1 MLRANRRVIPM
12 LAVVL
17 AMTAAVVP
25 AEPSSAKATEGKPAA
40 SDARLLEDWKLQD
53 GVTSDKAFPT
63 AITAIMKELG
73 DDAAG
78 LRKEFETLSR
88 GKVATKDPRW
98 AKLYVSACE
107 ARRRKRLAP
116 HLKQIRR
123 VIFTKHRDLGGS
135 HYAYTE
141 ALSDGQGECHWLP
154 GSALCVLEMD
164 ATGKGTVRTLLDD
177 PAGMIRDP
185 DVSYDGKRVLYARK
199 KDRQKDDFHLYELTV
214 ADGKVRQITDGLGF
228 ADYEGA
234 YLPSGEIVFN
244 SSRCVQTVDCFHPT
258 VSNLYT
264 CDKDGKFLRR
274 LSFDQVHTNYPAVT
288 PDGRVIYTRWDYS
301 DRGQIYPQ
309 GLFQMYPDGT
319 GQMDLYGNNS
329 YFPTAILHAR
339 GIPGTTKI
347 VAVFSGHHTRQRGKL
362 GILDPSRG
370 RQEAEGAQLI
380 APVRETKAVKVDRY
394 GQDTDQFQYP
404 WALDERTFLVTYK
417 PDKSK
422 RNFAVYFMDED
433 GRRELLACDDK
444 ISCNQSIPLTA
455 REKPGVMASPV
466 DHRTDKGVYYLQDIY
481 EGPGLAG
488 IPRGTIKSLRVV
500 EITYRS
506 VDIGR
511 NTNRGPAGGAMSSTP
526 VSIGGGAWDPKV
538 IHGSAT
544 VYEDGSAC
552 FIVPARTPLYFQ
564 AIDVNGDAVQT
575 MRSWSTLQPGE
586 AFSCVGCHESKNT
599 APPVRSISTAMRAGP
614 QQLTPFYGP
623 ARGFS
628 FRREIQPILDKHCI
642 RCHDDRKDI
651 AGPPLVATASH
662 AHAKDAVDALHD
674 RKDPSSSADIE
685 TPRFTWWDR
694 KGGGQW
700 VRYEFAKPRKVSA
713 VEVYWFDDEST
724 KGLCRV
730 PKSWELHFQDASGR
744 KWGKVMPTAKYGLA
758 KDRFNRITFEPV
770 KATALR
776 ISVRLQKDFSGG
788 ILEWKIDPP
797 LPQPKP
803 SPGAPGK
810 KTAFSLLGEPNVDAV
825 AKRTWSDAYL
835 ALTGV
840 KGTRSKGSLSGKQ
853 SKMVNWVC
861 VQEGP
866 PMLPPYHAGAA
877 KSGILPMLRKGH
889 NDVKLSREEL
899 DKIACWIDLLVP
911 YCADYVEANTWSE
924 KEMKVHDYF
933 LGKRKKAEQEEAA
946 NITELLTAQ
955 KKQ

>member
-1 MLRANRRVIPM
+1 MLQASRRVIPM

-17 AMTAAVVP
+17 AMTAAAVE
-25 AEPSSAKATEGKPAA
+25 AAPSSAKATEDRPAV
-40 SDARLLEDWKLQD
+40 SDGRLLEDWQLQD
-53 GVTSDKAFPT
+53 SVTSDKDYPK
-63 AITAIMKELG
+63 AIATILKELG
-73 DDAAG
+73 DDAK
-78 LRKEFETLSR
+78 LRGEYEKLHR
-88 GKVATKDPRW
+88 GKIATKDARW
-98 AKLYVSACE
+98 GKLYVEACQQ
-107 ARRRKRLAP
+107 RRLHRLAP
-116 HLKQIRR
+116 YLKQIRR
-123 VIFTKHRDLGGS
+123 VIFTKHKDLGGS

-154 GSALCVLEMD
+154 GTALCVLEMD
-164 ATGKGTVRTLLDD
+164 DAGKGTVRTLLDD

-185 DVSYDGKRVLYARK
+185 DVSYDGKRVLFARK
-199 KDRQKDDFHLYELTV
+199 KDRSKDDFHLYEMTV
-214 ADGKVRQITDGLGF
+214 ADEKIRQITDGLGY

-234 YLPSGEIVFN
+234 YLPSGDIVFN

-264 CDKDGKFLRR
+264 CDKDGKYLRR

-319 GQMDLYGNNS
+319 GQTDLYGNNS
-329 YFPTAILHAR
+329 YFPTTILHAR

-394 GQDTDQFQYP
+394 GQDSDQFQYP
-404 WALDERTFLVTYK
+404 WALDEKTFLVTYK

-422 RNFAVYFMDED
+422 RNFAVYFMDAD

-444 ISCNQSIPLTA
+444 ISCNQSIPLAA

-466 DHRTDKGVYYLQDIY
+466 DYRANMGVYYLQDIY

-500 EITYRS
+500 EITYRP

-526 VSIGGGAWDPKV
+526 ISIGGGAWDPKV
-538 IHGSAT
+538 IHGSAK
-544 VYEDGSAC
+544 VHEDGSAC
-552 FIVPARTPLYFQ
+552 FIVPARTPVYFQ
-564 AIDVNGDAVQT
+564 AIDANGEAVQT

-599 APPVRSISTAMRAGP
+599 APPVRRISTAMRAGP

-642 RCHDDRKDI
+642 RCHDDRKGV

-674 RKDPSSSADIE
+674 RKDPTSSADLK

-700 VRYEFAKPRKVSA
+700 VRYDFNKVRKVSA
-713 VEVYWFDDEST
+713 VEVYWFDDEAI

-730 PKSWELHFQDASGR
+730 PKAWEVHFQDASGR
-744 KWGKVMPTAKYGLA
+744 KWGKVTPTSEYGVA
-758 KDRFNRITFEPV
+758 KDRFNRVTFKPV
-770 KATALR
+770 EATALR
-776 ISVRLQKDFSGG
+776 IKVALQKNYSGG
-788 ILEWKIDPP
+788 ILEWKTDPP

-803 SPGAPGK
+803 SLETPGK
-810 KTAFSLLGEPNVDAV
+810 KKAFSLLGEPNVDSA
-825 AKRTWSDAYL
+825 ARRTWSDAYL

-840 KGTRSKGSLSGKQ
+840 QGTRSKGSLSGKQ
-853 SKMVNWVC
+853 NKMVNWVN

-889 NDVKLSREEL
+889 NEVKLSREEL

-933 LGKRKKAEQEEAA
+933 LGKRTKAAQEEAA
-946 NITELLTAQ
+946 NIAELL
-955 KKQ
+955 KKK

>member
-1 MLRANRRVIPM
+1 M

-17 AMTAAVVP
+17 AMTAVAV
-25 AEPSSAKATEGKPAA
+25 AAPSSAKATEGVPAV

-53 GVTSDKAFPT
+53 GATSDKAYPN
-63 AITAIMKELG
+63 AIAGVLKELG
-73 DDAAG
+73 DDAAD
-78 LRKEFETLSR
+78 LRKGFEKLSR
-88 GKVATKDPRW
+88 GKVAASDSRW

-123 VIFTKHRDLGGS
+123 MIFTKHRDLGGS

-164 ATGKGTVRTLLDD
+164 AAGKGTVRTLLDD
-177 PAGMIRDP
+177 PKGMIRDP
-185 DVSYDGKRVLYARK
+185 DVSWDGKRVLFAHK
-199 KDRQKDDFHLYELTV
+199 KDRSKDDFHLYEMTV
-214 ADGKVRQITDGLGF
+214 ADGKVRQLTDGLGY

-234 YLPSGEIVFN
+234 YLPSGDIVFN

-264 CDKDGKFLRR
+264 CDKDGKYLRR
-274 LSFDQVHTNYPAVT
+274 LSFDQVHTNYPTVT

-329 YFPTAILHAR
+329 YFPTTIMHAR

-380 APVRETKAVKVDRY
+380 APVRETKAVKVDKY
-394 GQDTDQFQYP
+394 GQDGDQFQYP

-417 PDKSK
+417 PDRSK
-422 RNFAVYFMDED
+422 RHFAVYWMAED
-433 GRRELLACDDK
+433 GRRELLVCDDR
-444 ISCNQSIPLTA
+444 ISCNQSIPLA
-455 REKPGVMASPV
+455 PRVKPGVMASPV
-466 DHRTDKGVYYLQDIY
+466 DYRARTGVYYLQNIY

-488 IPRGTIKSLRVV
+488 VPRGTVKKLRVV
-500 EITYRS
+500 EITYRP

-511 NTNRGPAGGAMSSTP
+511 NGNRGPAGGAMSSTP
-526 VSIGGGAWDPKV
+526 PSIGGGAWDPKV
-538 IHGSAT
+538 VHGSAT

-552 FIVPARTPLYFQ
+552 FIVPARTPVYFQ
-564 AIDVNGDAVQT
+564 AIDANGHAVQT

-586 AFSCVGCHESKNT
+586 ALSCVGCHESKNT
-599 APPVRSISTAMRAGP
+599 APPVRSITTAMRVGP
-614 QQLTPFYGP
+614 KPLTPFYGP

-642 RCHDDRKDI
+642 RCHDDRAGV

-662 AHAKDAVDALHD
+662 AHADDAVNALHD
-674 RKDPSSSADIE
+674 RRDPRSSADLK

-700 VRYEFAKPRKVSA
+700 VRYDFNRPRKVSA
-713 VEVYWFDDEST
+713 VEVYWFDDEAIE
-724 KGLCRV
+724 GACRV

-744 KWGKVMPTAKYGLA
+744 KWGKVTPTSEYGVE
-758 KDRFNRITFEPV
+758 KDRFNRVTFQPV
-770 KATALR
+770 EATALR
-776 ISVRLQKDFSGG
+776 IKAVLQKKYSGG
-788 ILEWKIDPP
+788 ILEWKTDPP
-797 LPQPKP
+797 LPYPEASPKT
-803 SPGAPGK
+803 PGRK
-810 KTAFSLLGEPNVDAV
+810 RAFSLLGEPNIDTS
-825 AKRTWSDAYL
+825 AKRAWSDAYL
-835 ALTGV
+835 SLTGV
-840 KGTRSKGSLSGKQ
+840 GPDHRRGSLSGKQ
-853 SKMVNWVC
+853 NKMVNWVC

-877 KSGILPMLRKGH
+877 KSGIIPMLRDGH
-889 NDVKLSREEL
+889 NAVLLSREEL

-911 YCADYVEANTWSE
+911 YCADYAEANTWSE
-924 KEMKVHDYF
+924 KEMEVHDYF
-933 LGKRKKAEQEEAA
+933 MGKRTKAAKEEAA
-946 NITELLTAQ
+946 NIAELLKAQ
-955 KKQ
+955 KKR

>member
-744 KWGKVMPTAKYGLA
+744 
-758 KDRFNRITFEPV
+758 
-770 KATALR
+770 
-776 ISVRLQKDFSGG
+776 
-788 ILEWKIDPP
+788 EW
-797 LPQPKP
+797 
-803 SPGAPGK
+803 
-810 KTAFSLLGEPNVDAV
+810 E
-825 AKRTWSDAYL
+825 R
-835 ALTGV
+835 
-840 KGTRSKGSLSGKQ
+840 
-853 SKMVNWVC
+853 
-861 VQEGP
+861 
-866 PMLPPYHAGAA
+866 
-877 KSGILPMLRKGH
+877 
-889 NDVKLSREEL
+889 
-899 DKIACWIDLLVP
+899 
-911 YCADYVEANTWSE
+911 
-924 KEMKVHDYF
+924 
-933 LGKRKKAEQEEAA
+933 
-946 NITELLTAQ
+946 
-955 KKQ
+955 